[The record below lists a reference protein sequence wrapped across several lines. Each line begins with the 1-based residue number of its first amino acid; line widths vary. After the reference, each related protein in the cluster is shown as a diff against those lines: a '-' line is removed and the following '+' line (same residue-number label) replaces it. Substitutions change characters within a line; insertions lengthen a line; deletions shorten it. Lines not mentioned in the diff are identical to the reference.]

1 MNNTIS
7 TTDDLQELTTELL
20 RLYQRQ
26 TIKVVVVANDFP
38 VKKLIAS
45 IFQQRKF
52 RYYNAI
58 ESGEALLA
66 QLESDP
72 SKYLIIYDMDTPKL
86 NGVELFMRIKK
97 RIESKN
103 VTLFLMS
110 APLPGGAVDKLLG
123 AGVSSVLSKP
133 LTQDFLIQALRSA
146 NLPS

>member
-26 TIKVVVVANDFP
+26 TMKVLVVANDFP

-52 RYYNAI
+52 RYYNAL
-58 ESGEALLA
+58 ENGDALLA

-72 SKYLIIYDMDTPKL
+72 SKHLILYDMDTPKL
-86 NGVELFMRIKK
+86 NGVEFLMRIKK

-103 VTLFLMS
+103 IVLFLMS
-110 APLPGGAVDKLLG
+110 GPLPGGAVDKLLS
-123 AGVSSVLSKP
+123 AGVSSVITKP
-133 LTQDFLIQALRSA
+133 LTQDVLIQALRSA